1 MKAALL
7 ALALRVWCS
16 TPSSWWKKPKPTK
29 GNGLAAANDQPAE
42 RITKHAT
49 DFIAVPAGE
58 ATAGEQLSFL
68 PPLPFSPSWPSSG
81 TLAALALE
89 SLMDGALL
97 NHNDFIG
104 ACGSWRLGAVI
115 FHLRSL
121 GWPIE
126 TISSHCPT
134 VQSPERMVARYKLD
148 RKYTAAALATAGG
161 AQ

>member
-16 TPSSWWKKPKPTK
+16 TPSSWWKKSAPTK
-29 GNGLAAANDQPAE
+29 AAVQPTDTLTDAAHCGAAPADQAP
-42 RITKHAT
+42 
-49 DFIAVPAGE
+49 
-58 ATAGEQLSFL
+58 AGEQLSLL
-68 PPLPFSPSWPSSG
+68 PPPPFCPTWPARG

-89 SLMDGALL
+89 RLMDGALL

-161 AQ
+161 AT